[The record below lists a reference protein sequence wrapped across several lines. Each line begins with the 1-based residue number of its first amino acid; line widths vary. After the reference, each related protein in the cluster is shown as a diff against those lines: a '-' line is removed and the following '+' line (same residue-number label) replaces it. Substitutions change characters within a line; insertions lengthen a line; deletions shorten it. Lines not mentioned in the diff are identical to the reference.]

1 MPSIRIA
8 SAGKTT
14 LLRLIA
20 GLEEP
25 SDGSIFF
32 DGETRPVAHPFCA
45 PEWAT
50 QANHDIKS
58 RVDLLWLITSI
69 LMARLCDEQ

>member
-1 MPSIRIA
+1 MSSISFS

-32 DGETRPVAHPFCA
+32 DGETRPIAHPFCA
-45 PEWAT
+45 PKSAA
-50 QANHDIKS
+50 QAIHDIKS
-58 RVDLLWLITSI
+58 RVDYCS
-69 LMARLCDEQ
+69 

>member
-1 MPSIRIA
+1 MSFIRIA

-32 DGETRPVAHPFCA
+32 DGETRPIAHSFCA
-45 PEWAT
+45 PELAA

-58 RVDLLWLITSI
+58 RVDLL
-69 LMARLCDEQ
+69 